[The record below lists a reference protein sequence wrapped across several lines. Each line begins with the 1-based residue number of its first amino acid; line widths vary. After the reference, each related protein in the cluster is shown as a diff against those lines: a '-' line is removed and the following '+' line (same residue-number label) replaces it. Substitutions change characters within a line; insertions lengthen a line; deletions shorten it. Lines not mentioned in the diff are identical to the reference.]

1 MKTNS
6 EHQTKDSSGQ
16 PRQRKR
22 KGERGNALVYV
33 LIAIALF
40 AALSFTLSRNADT
53 GEAGTLSEDRAK
65 LYMSQIVSYA
75 AQAKSVYDQMNFQGI
90 RAGEVDFTT
99 PDDSTFNDNEAG
111 GGSADRIRK
120 IYHPDGGGLNV
131 GNLPIGAIEDSGITT
146 PGDPEPGWYMGRFNN
161 FEWTALSAADVDA
174 PIEGKYEEIVLTA
187 YGIDPVICAMINQT
201 ITSST
206 DIPSM
211 GDSIKET
218 LIEDTH
224 YTSGSNTDLTTET
237 GTPICAECNNQAS
250 LCVEEGGIY
259 AFYTVIAAQ

>member
-6 EHQTKDSSGQ
+6 EHQGKNSSGQ
-16 PRQRKR
+16 QGGKNR
-22 KGERGNALVYV
+22 GAERGNALVYV

-40 AALSFTLSRNADT
+40 AALSFTLSRNTDS

-75 AQAKSVYDQMNFQGI
+75 AQAKSVYDQMDFQGI
-90 RAGEVDFTT
+90 RADRIDFTT
-99 PDDSTFNDNEAG
+99 PDDPTFNDNEDD
-111 GGSADRIRK
+111 GGSADRIFK

-131 GNLPIGAIEDSGITT
+131 GNIPVGAIDDSGITT
-146 PGDPEPGWYMGRFNN
+146 PGDPAPGWYMGRFNN
-161 FEWTALSAADVDA
+161 IEWTASANED
-174 PIEGKYEEIVLTA
+174 IILTA
-187 YGIDPVICAMINQT
+187 YGIDRLICGMINQT
-201 ITSST
+201 ITGST

-218 LIEDTH
+218 LIDDVH
-224 YTSGSNTDLTTET
+224 FSAGSNTNLTTQT
-237 GTPICAECNNQAS
+237 GTPICEECDNQAS